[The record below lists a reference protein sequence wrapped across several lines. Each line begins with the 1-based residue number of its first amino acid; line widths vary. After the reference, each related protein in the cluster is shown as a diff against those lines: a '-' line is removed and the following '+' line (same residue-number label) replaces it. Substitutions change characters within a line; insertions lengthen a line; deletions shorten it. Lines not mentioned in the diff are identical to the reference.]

1 MTDARISML
10 PFPRFL
16 RLLSVTAL
24 LVGIFWLDLS
34 MPVGGSV
41 PVLYVIPVSWIALW
55 SRRRETLTLI
65 LTGLTAT
72 ILIVLRYGF
81 AGTSQTD
88 LEVINRLLPSCV
100 VWTTVLIALFRK
112 VQEEDRK
119 MRETLSQVL
128 QKLPGRRRR

>member
-1 MTDARISML
+1 MIPARISLL

-16 RLLSVTAL
+16 RLLSVIAL
-24 LVGIFWLDLS
+24 LIGIFWFDLS
-34 MPVGGSV
+34 MPLGTSV
-41 PVLYVIPVSWIALW
+41 PVLYVIPMSWIALW

-65 LTGLTAT
+65 LTGFTAT
-72 ILIVLRYGF
+72 VLIVLRHGF

-88 LEVINRLLPSCV
+88 FEVINRLLPSCV